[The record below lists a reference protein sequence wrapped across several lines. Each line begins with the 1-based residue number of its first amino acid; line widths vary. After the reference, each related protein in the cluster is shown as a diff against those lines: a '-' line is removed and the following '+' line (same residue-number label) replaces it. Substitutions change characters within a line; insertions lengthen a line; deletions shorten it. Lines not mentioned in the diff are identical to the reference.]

1 MIAWLKCNI
10 EGPAQGGGARVC
22 YRIHFGMRP
31 TERLVIAMTN
41 NGAVFYHNG
50 PNQRVGTGHT
60 SAQRG
65 QAQGPLHKLYVRIGL
80 NHILQAL
87 LSISKSNWGG
97 IAPAPYK
104 LPEVP
109 AFCEPF

>member
-31 TERLVIAMTN
+31 TERLVIAQTN
-41 NGAVFYHNG
+41 NGALFYYNG
-50 PNQRVGTGHT
+50 PNQRVGAGHAL
-60 SAQRG
+60 SQRG
-65 QAQGPLHKLYVRIGL
+65 KTQGSFHKLHVRIGL

-97 IAPAPYK
+97 IAPAPYQ
-104 LPEVP
+104 LPEIP
-109 AFCEPF
+109 AFCESS

>member
-10 EGPAQGGGARVC
+10 EGSAQGGGIRIC
-22 YRIHFGMRP
+22 YCIHFGMRP
-31 TERLVIAMTN
+31 TERLMIAKTN
-41 NGAVFYHNG
+41 DGALFYYNR
-50 PNQRVGTGHT
+50 PNQRVGTGHAG
-60 SAQRG
+60 AQRG
-65 QAQGPLHKLYVRIGL
+65 QAQGPFHKLYVRIGL

-104 LPEVP
+104 LPKIP
-109 AFCEPF
+109 ASFESF